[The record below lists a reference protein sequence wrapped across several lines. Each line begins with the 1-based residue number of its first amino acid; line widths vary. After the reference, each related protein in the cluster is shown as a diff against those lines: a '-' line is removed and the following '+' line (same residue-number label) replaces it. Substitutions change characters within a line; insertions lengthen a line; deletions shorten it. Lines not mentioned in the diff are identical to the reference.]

1 MGWSVHHPIGLLYHA
16 PQHTMRGYTLVAN
29 AGGDHAT
36 LIDMEGRVCHR
47 WYSERGIP
55 HGYLLPNGNLLCRMK
70 PPPDVEGVAGF
81 GGSSA
86 GLFEL
91 DWDGNEVWVYED
103 ASVHHDFLRLDN
115 GNTLTLTWE
124 PIPEELAAMVQGGYV
139 RDEEDAGKPMYS
151 DKVREIAPDG
161 STVSEW
167 VVWDALDPEEDV
179 ICPLERR
186 QEWTHTNSVDL
197 TPGGDFLIS
206 MRQIDTVAILGRES
220 GDIKWKW
227 GAGEMSHQHNA
238 TFLNNGHVLVFD
250 NGPHRRGPSGSR
262 AVEINPVTSEVEWE
276 YKGMQPLH
284 LFSFH
289 ISGVTRLPNG
299 NTLICEGAAGR
310 IIEVTP
316 SKELVWEYINPFFV
330 PDRRFGGVNNML
342 YRAPRYGPDDPAL
355 RGRDL
360 DPGRHGNINRLY
372 AMM

>member
-1 MGWSVHHPIGLLYHA
+1 MGWSVHHPIGLLHYA
-16 PQHTMRGYTLVAN
+16 PQHSMRGYTLLAN
-29 AGGDHAT
+29 VGGEHAT
-36 LIDMEGRVCHR
+36 LIDMEGRICHR
-47 WYSERGIP
+47 WHSERGIP

-70 PPPDVEGVAGF
+70 PPHDVEGVAGF

-115 GNTLTLTWE
+115 GNTLTLVWE
-124 PIPEELAAMVQGGYV
+124 PMPEEMSARVRGGYE
-139 RDEEDAGKPMYS
+139 REEDAGKPMYG

-161 STVSEW
+161 STVGEW
-167 VVWDALDPEEDV
+167 TVWDALDPEEEV

-197 TPGGDFLIS
+197 TPEGDFLLS
-206 MRQIDTVAILGRES
+206 MRQVDTVAILGREK
-220 GDIKWKW
+220 GEIRWKW
-227 GAGEMSHQHNA
+227 GPGELSHQHNA
-238 TFLNNGHVLVFD
+238 SFLNNGHVLMFD

-262 AVEINPVTSEVEWE
+262 AVEVNPATSEVEWE

-289 ISGVTRLPNG
+289 ISGAERLPNG
-299 NTLICEGAAGR
+299 NTLVCEGAAGR
-310 IIEVTP
+310 VVEVTP
-316 SKELVWEYINPFFV
+316 SKEIVWEYINPFFV

-342 YRAPRYGPDDPAL
+342 YRALRYGPDDPAL

-360 DPGRHGNINRLY
+360 DPSRHGNINRLY
-372 AMM
+372 ATT